1 MNLRPGRI
9 VGITLGA
16 VAILAVGVYGPAM
29 LLCPL
34 PEPSVHLAT
43 TSAETSET
51 SAAAP
56 IVLPDVGASALAL
69 VSEEGSAESL
79 AVAGDTESVPIGGT
93 AKLVAVLATLDSLP
107 LPADGDG
114 PGLRI
119 GPDDYTDYL
128 RYEAEGSRTLR
139 VSPGDT
145 WSERDVVRAVLLASS
160 NNHADTLAR
169 WAFGSVEAYV
179 TAANEWL
186 DEQGFTATRVADATG
201 LSGDNVGTPEE
212 LTRLAALVLA
222 DPELAAI
229 YETPDSDAFGT
240 RAVPDVVDR
249 LGNEGIRA
257 ITRSYTDEAGV
268 SFIYST
274 TVPGVAGEEPR
285 RVIGAMTLVPDYDTL
300 DAAVVQ
306 TKESVAAAA
315 QPISVITAGTS
326 YGRVESAWGDT
337 AELIATADRTD
348 AAWGSDPGEAK
359 VSVERF
365 TTAPAGRV
373 VGSVAV
379 STADG
384 DLTSELELSSSIGDP
399 GPLWRLGNPV
409 ALIGA
414 FVADQGS

>member
-29 LLCPL
+29 LLGPL

-93 AKLVAVLATLDSLP
+93 AKLVAVLATLESLP

-119 GPDDYTDYL
+119 GPADYTDYL

-160 NNHADTLAR
+160 NNHVDTLVR

-186 DEQGFTATRVADATG
+186 AEQGFTATRVADATG
-201 LSGDNVGTPEE
+201 LSGDNVGTAEE

-229 YETPDSDAFGT
+229 YDTPDANTFGA
-240 RAVPDVVDR
+240 RNVPDVVDR

-257 ITRSYTDEAGV
+257 IARSYTDEAGV

-274 TVPGVAGEEPR
+274 TVPGVEGEEPR
-285 RVIGAMTLVPDYDTL
+285 RVIGAMTLMPDYDSL
-300 DAAVVQ
+300 DAAVMQ
-306 TKESVAAAA
+306 TKESVASAA

-348 AAWGSDPGEAK
+348 AAWGSDPGEAS
-359 VSVERF
+359 VTVERF

-379 STADG
+379 ATAGG

-399 GPLWRLGNPV
+399 GPLWRLVNPV
-409 ALIGA
+409 ALISA
-414 FVADQGS
+414 FVASQPS

>member
-29 LLCPL
+29 LLGPL

-43 TSAETSET
+43 TSAETSDP

-56 IVLPDVGASALAL
+56 SVLPDVGASALAL

-79 AVAGDTESVPIGGT
+79 AVAGDTESVPIGGA
-93 AKLVAVLATLDSLP
+93 AKLVAVLATLESLP

-119 GPDDYTDYL
+119 GPADYTDYL

-160 NNHADTLAR
+160 NNHVDTLVR

-186 DEQGFTATRVADATG
+186 AEQGFTATRVADATG
-201 LSGDNVGTPEE
+201 LSGDNVGTAEE

-229 YETPDSDAFGT
+229 YDTPDANTFGA
-240 RAVPDVVDR
+240 RNVPDVVDR

-257 ITRSYTDEAGV
+257 IARSYTDEAGV

-274 TVPGVAGEEPR
+274 TVPGVEGEEPR
-285 RVIGAMTLVPDYDTL
+285 RVIGAMTLMPDYDSL
-300 DAAVVQ
+300 DAAVMQ

-348 AAWGSDPGEAK
+348 AAWGSDPGEAS
-359 VSVERF
+359 VTVERF

-379 STADG
+379 ATADG

-399 GPLWRLGNPV
+399 GPLWRLVNPV
-409 ALIGA
+409 ALISA
-414 FVADQGS
+414 FVASQPS

>member
-9 VGITLGA
+9 IGITLGA

-29 LLCPL
+29 LLGPL

-43 TSAETSET
+43 TSAETSEAG
-51 SAAAP
+51 AAAP
-56 IVLPDVGASALAL
+56 IVLPDEGASALAL
-69 VSEEGSAESL
+69 VSEDGSAAAL
-79 AVAGDTESVPIGGT
+79 AAAGDSDAVPIGG
-93 AKLVAVLATLDSLP
+93 AVKLVTVLATLESLP

-119 GPDDYTDYL
+119 GPADYTDYL
-128 RYEAEGSRTLR
+128 RYEAEGSRTLQ

-160 NNHADTLAR
+160 NNHADTLVR
-169 WAFGSVEAYV
+169 WAYGSVDAYV

-186 DEQGFTATRVADATG
+186 AEQGFTATRVADATG

-229 YETPDSDAFGT
+229 YEAPDSNTFGA
-240 RAVPDVVDR
+240 RNVPDVVDR
-249 LGNEGIRA
+249 LGDEGIRA
-257 ITRSYTDEAGV
+257 IARSYTDEAGV
-268 SFIYST
+268 SFIYTT
-274 TVPGVAGEEPR
+274 TVTAAEGDEPH
-285 RVIGAMTLVPDYDTL
+285 RVIGALTLMPDYETL

-306 TKESVAAAA
+306 TTQSVSAAA

-326 YGRVESAWGDT
+326 YGSVESAWGDT

-348 AAWGSDPGEAK
+348 AAWGSDPGE
-359 VSVERF
+359 VSVTVERF

-373 VGSVAV
+373 VGRVAV
-379 STADG
+379 TTADG
-384 DLTSELELSSSIGDP
+384 DLTSELELSSGIGDP
-399 GPLWRLGNPV
+399 GPLWRLVNPA
-409 ALIGA
+409 ALISA
-414 FVADQGS
+414 FVAGQSS